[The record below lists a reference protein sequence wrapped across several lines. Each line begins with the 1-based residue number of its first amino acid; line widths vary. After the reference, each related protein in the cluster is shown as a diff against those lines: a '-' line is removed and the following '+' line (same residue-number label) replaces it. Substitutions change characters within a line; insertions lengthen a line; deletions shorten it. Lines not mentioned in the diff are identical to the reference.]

1 MFSFRAHK
9 VSISPYC
16 HVEPV
21 ETSSRK
27 AHILLILFATLDPS
41 TSLRMTG
48 WGHPHPIG
56 YNQKQ
61 NLSAQYF
68 KITFCISNI
77 HIYIFS
83 QDSSTKSTIYIERVR
98 VRVQLCACTRAIV
111 CVYMRVYMRVYILC
125 VHARARVYKNT
136 LVKAG
141 GAGRI

>member
-1 MFSFRAHK
+1 MF
-9 VSISPYC
+9 
-16 HVEPV
+16 
-21 ETSSRK
+21 
-27 AHILLILFATLDPS
+27 FATLDPS
-41 TSLRMTG
+41 TALRMTG

-98 VRVQLCACTRAIV
+98 VRVQLCA
-111 CVYMRVYMRVYILC
+111 YMRVYMRAYVLC
-125 VHARARVYKNT
+125 VCMRGRAYMRIRV
-136 LVKAG
+136 
-141 GAGRI
+141 

>member
-1 MFSFRAHK
+1 MF
-9 VSISPYC
+9 PC

-27 AHILLILFATLDPS
+27 AYILLILFATLDPS
-41 TSLRMTG
+41 TALRMTG

-98 VRVQLCACTRAIV
+98 VHVQLCVRI
-111 CVYMRVYMRVYILC
+111 CVYICVCIYCACMRVRAYIRIRLS
-125 VHARARVYKNT
+125 RQGERGGYKGC
-136 LVKAG
+136 A
-141 GAGRI
+141 